1 MTDPVAPMPGP
12 DAASARPAH
21 LQWRSEALWQQLE
34 PYLPGLSVEVLA
46 RVESTNTLLL
56 DRARHGSG
64 RRDALVTTPGEL
76 QALRAQGSGRA
87 AGEDDAGPYGRRVGD
102 TQPCLLVAENQTLGR
117 GRHGRTWQAGPQSS
131 LTFSLALP
139 LAPHDWSGLSL
150 AVGVALADAL
160 EPPEPGRHPRLQLKW
175 PNDLWL
181 ADPEAAGGGRKLGGV
196 LIETV
201 AVGKQ
206 RMVVVGLGLNIAAL
220 AQALPRDMASGYA
233 WLQEID
239 AATDACTALH
249 RVALPLVKALQQFE
263 REGFA
268 GFAPAYARRDLLRG
282 RRVTTH
288 DPVQGDTLLEGR
300 AEGVSGS
307 GSLLLR
313 VGTSLRLVAS
323 GEVSVRVLGSE
334 ATPNTND
341 HA

>member
-1 MTDPVAPMPGP
+1 MTDPVASMPAP

-21 LQWRSEALWQQLE
+21 LQWRCEALWQQLE

-64 RRDALVTTPGEL
+64 RCDAPVTTPGEL
-76 QALRAQGSGRA
+76 QAPRAPGAVDAPGR
-87 AGEDDAGPYGRRVGD
+87 DDAGHYGRRVGD

-160 EPPEPGRHPRLQLKW
+160 ELPEPGRHPRLQLKW

-206 RMVVVGLGLNIAAL
+206 RMVVVGLGLNIAAPAP
-220 AQALPRDMASGYA
+220 AQRRDMASGYA

-282 RRVTTH
+282 RLVTTY
-288 DPVQGDTLLEGR
+288 DPLQGDTLLEGR

-313 VGTSLRLVAS
+313 VGSSLRLVAS

-334 ATPNTND
+334 AATDTSD
-341 HA
+341 RA